1 MTDAEIDW
9 RLVREAAWLGGAS
22 PAAISK
28 WRQRKKIPHRWRW
41 SLVQNSGGRIRWEQF
56 DEMDRARKAS

>member
-9 RLVREAAWLGGAS
+9 KLVREAAMRGAAS
-22 PAAISK
+22 PSAISK

>member
-1 MTDAEIDW
+1 MEKGGINW
-9 RLVREAAWLGGAS
+9 ELVRAIGVTQGATRH
-22 PAAISK
+22 AVSK

>member
-9 RLVREAAWLGGAS
+9 KLVREAAMRGAAS
-22 PAAISK
+22 PSAISR